1 MKNNVIIDGNEAA
14 ARGAYLFSEVC
25 GIYPITPAS
34 PMAEVTDKWS
44 SEGKKN
50 YFGTPV
56 KVVEMESEAGAAGM
70 VHGSLQA
77 GALTTTY
84 TASQGLLLMIPNM
97 YKIAGELLPSV
108 INVAS
113 RTVSTHALSIF
124 GDHSDIYSV
133 KSTGYSIMSSVNTQD
148 VMYLTLVSYLST
160 LKGRIPFVNFYDG
173 FRTSHELSK
182 IDVLDLEEVKELVD
196 FDLINDFRKNSS
208 LAKKQIKGT
217 AENDDIYFQNIEA
230 RNKYYDKMPDI
241 VNGYMKL
248 VNEKFNTNYHLFDY
262 YGKSN
267 PSKLIIAMGSVCDT
281 IKETIDNMDDD
292 TGLIIVRLFRP
303 FSVKHFINTIPST
316 VKKIAVLDRAKEAG
330 SRESLYLDVV
340 DAISKSKL
348 KIKVYG
354 GRYGLSSKDTT
365 PGDILSVFDNLDS
378 KDPIDSFTIGIVDD
392 VTNKS
397 LERKEIKVNNK
408 SIELLVYGFGSDG
421 MVSGTKDLATLI
433 GDNTNG
439 YIQLYNKY
447 DSKKSGGVTMSM
459 LRIGKEEIKSS
470 YYIDKAHIVVC
481 TKESYLEKYDI
492 VNSIRKGGI
501 FILNTSKDIEELDD
515 KTKYYLAKNEV
526 KTFFIDAS
534 KIAVDNG
541 IPNKISTIMEYAII
555 LITKVLPKDKALDM
569 LRESITN
576 KFSKKGTE
584 VVNQNIKAI
593 EDVENNI
600 KEIEINPEWIN
611 LEIKEKELNGVLDY
625 ISHLKGDELK
635 VSDFIKHDD
644 GTYEVNTSKLEKRNI
659 AEMLPCWNTEKCITC
674 NQCVMACP
682 HAVIRPKLM
691 TMEEVEKNPG
701 IIYKDVP
708 GSDMKFALEISYDD
722 CTGCGVCSSVC
733 PTKSITMG
741 DKNIDRVNNKI
752 SGVTNKHL
760 YPETIV
766 KGLAFNKPL
775 FKYSGACAGCGETP
789 YIKMLT
795 QITGEALIIAN
806 ATGCSSIYGGS
817 MPSSP
822 YNVSW
827 SNSLFEDNAEF
838 GYGMRLSEELYK
850 NRIINIMNNY
860 KDKVSEEN
868 KKLIEAYL
876 EKPNDYK
883 TSKVVMDNL
892 NYDEIPELEPIK
904 DYILNKNVWIIGGD
918 GWSYDIG
925 FGGLDHIMSSNENVN
940 VLILDTEIY
949 SNTGGQS
956 SKSTRE
962 GAIAKF
968 SSIGKNTT
976 KKDLAR
982 MMMTYPNVYVAEIS
996 MGANMNQAI
1005 KAINEAM
1012 NHDGP
1017 SMIIAYAPC
1026 ISHGIKGGMG
1036 NSMKEEELA
1045 VKCGY
1050 FPLFRYNSRTKEFN
1064 LDYKEPD
1071 FTLYDEFLSNET
1083 RYKMLAAVN
1092 EEHAKELL
1100 EANKNAS
1107 IERFEYY
1114 KSLVK

>member
-1 MKNNVIIDGNEAA
+1 MKKMIMDGNTAA
-14 ARGAYLFSEVC
+14 AHIAYMFSDAVSV
-25 GIYPITPAS
+25 YPITPAS
-34 PMAEVTDKWS
+34 PGAEHIEEWS
-44 SEGKKN
+44 SKNKKN
-50 YFGTPV
+50 LFGEEV
-56 KVVEMESEAGAAGM
+56 KVVEMQSEAGAIGT
-70 VHGSLQA
+70 VHGLLQTGSLA
-77 GALTTTY
+77 STF

-501 FILNTSKDIEELDD
+501 FILNTSKDIEDLDD
-515 KTKYYLAKNEV
+515 KTKYYLAKNEI
-526 KTFFIDAS
+526 KPFFIDAS

-611 LEIKEKELNGVLDY
+611 LEVKEKELNGVLDY

-860 KDKVSEEN
+860 KDKVSEDN

-883 TSKVVMDNL
+883 ISKVVMDNL

-968 SSIGKNTT
+968 NSIGKNTT

>member
-1 MKNNVIIDGNEAA
+1 MQ
-14 ARGAYLFSEVC
+14 
-25 GIYPITPAS
+25 
-34 PMAEVTDKWS
+34 
-44 SEGKKN
+44 
-50 YFGTPV
+50 
-56 KVVEMESEAGAAGM
+56 SEAGAIGT
-70 VHGSLQA
+70 VHGLLQTGSLA
-77 GALTTTY
+77 STF

-196 FDLINDFRKNSS
+196 FNLINDFRKNSS

-217 AENDDIYFQNIEA
+217 AQNDDIYFQNIEA

-248 VNEKFNTNYHLFDY
+248 INEKFNTNYHLFDY
-262 YGKSN
+262 YGKTN

-303 FSVKHFINTIPST
+303 FSVKHFINTIPKT

-365 PGDILSVFDNLDS
+365 PGDILAVFDNLDS
-378 KDPIDSFTIGIVDD
+378 KDPIDSFTIGIIDD

-397 LERKEIKVNNK
+397 LERKTIKVNNK
-408 SIELLVYGFGSDG
+408 SIELMVYGFGSDG

-433 GDNTNG
+433 GNNTNG

-492 VNSIRKGGI
+492 VNSIRKNGI

-515 KTKYYLAKNEV
+515 KTKYYLAKNEI

-534 KIAVDNG
+534 KIAKDNG

-593 EDVENNI
+593 EDVENSI

-611 LEIKEKELNGVLDY
+611 LEIKENELNGVLDY

-701 IIYKDVP
+701 IVYKDVP

-795 QITGEALIIAN
+795 QITGEGIIIAN

-860 KDKVSEEN
+860 KDKVSEDN

-1050 FPLFRYNSRTKEFN
+1050 FPLFRYNSKTKEFN

-1092 EEHAKELL
+1092 GEHAKELL
-1100 EANKNAS
+1100 EVNKNAS

-1114 KSLVK
+1114 KSLDK